1 MTRWDI
7 LPIRGR
13 LTVAFAATMAV
24 VLGCLSVFVYQ
35 QSGADLLQAIDAGL
49 SSRGELLASD
59 LEHRGPGPVNVQPTL
74 IESDEV
80 FAQIADASGRVLH
93 SSSIIAGQR
102 MLSSA
107 AVRAAARAGEPKYAD
122 RKLIGIDNL
131 ARVLAVPVV
140 TPQGRFVVLVGASLQ
155 DRKDALVQLATTL
168 AIAGGIALCLT
179 SFGAWLA
186 VTGALRPV
194 GRMRRQTAA
203 ISASDPGRRLSVG
216 PGKDELALL
225 SATLNQMLDR
235 IEDSVEGERRLVDRA
250 SHELRT
256 PLAVQRI
263 ELDLALSGPQTV
275 AELQAALRS
284 VSQENE
290 HLARLTEDLL
300 VLARARA
307 GVLGVQPE
315 EISLAD
321 LLEDARRWNLA
332 ASGERAQVRFRA
344 DDGSVQ
350 VDPVWIRQALT
361 NLVDNAVKHTPP
373 DGEVLVTASNR
384 DGRLVLTVDDTGPGF
399 SQASIN
405 DAFEPLARSSHS
417 RADGSRSGFDSTGLG
432 LAIVQAIVEAHGGYA
447 RAENLPNGGA
457 RVTLTISDGE
467 QAVSSAENREHPRR

>member
-1 MTRWDI
+1 MTRWDS

-13 LTVAFAATMAV
+13 LTIAFAATMAV
-24 VLGCLSVFVYQ
+24 VLGSLSVFGYRQ
-35 QSGADLLQAIDAGL
+35 TGADLLQAIDAGL

-59 LEHRGPGPVNVQPTL
+59 LEHRGPGLVNVEPTL
-74 IESDEV
+74 IESDKV

-102 MLSSA
+102 MLPPA
-107 AVRAAARAGEPKYAD
+107 AVRAAARAGEPKFAD

-131 ARVLAVPVV
+131 SRVLAVPVT

-155 DRKDALVQLATTL
+155 DRQDALVQLATTL
-168 AIAGGIALCLT
+168 AIAGAIALCLT

-194 GRMRRQTAA
+194 GRMRRQTDA

-216 PGKDELALL
+216 PGNDELALL
-225 SATLNQMLDR
+225 GATLNQMLDR
-235 IEDSVEGERRLVDRA
+235 IEESVERERRLVDRA

-263 ELDLALSGPQTV
+263 DLDLALSGPQTV
-275 AELQAALRS
+275 TELQAALRS

-315 EISLAD
+315 EISLTD
-321 LLEDARRWNLA
+321 LLEDTRRWNLA
-332 ASGERAQVRFRA
+332 AAGERAQVRFLA
-344 DDGSVQ
+344 DGGSVR
-350 VDPVWIRQALT
+350 VDPVWVRQALT
-361 NLVDNAVKHTPP
+361 NLVENAVRHTPP
-373 DGEVLVTASNR
+373 DGQVFVTASKR
-384 DGRLVLTVDDTGPGF
+384 DGHLVLTVEDTGPGF
-399 SQASIN
+399 SQASIGG
-405 DAFEPLARSSHS
+405 AFEPFARSNRG
-417 RADGSRSGFDSTGLG
+417 RAGGSRSGVQSTGLG
-432 LAIVQAIVEAHGGYA
+432 LAIVQAIAEAHGGSA

-467 QAVSSAENREHPRR
+467 

>member
-1 MTRWDI
+1 MTRWDS

-13 LTVAFAATMAV
+13 LTAAFAATMAV
-24 VLGCLSVFVYQ
+24 VIVCLSVFVYQ
-35 QSGADLLQAIDAGL
+35 QTGTDLLQAIDAGL

-59 LEHRGPGPVNVQPTL
+59 LEHRGPRPVNVEPTL

-93 SSSIIAGQR
+93 SSLIIAGQR
-102 MLSSA
+102 MLPSA
-107 AVRAAARAGEPKYAD
+107 AVRAVARAGEPRYAE
-122 RKLIGIDNL
+122 RKLIGIDNF
-131 ARVLAVPVV
+131 ARVLAVPVA

-155 DRKDALVQLATTL
+155 DREDALVQLAATL
-168 AIAGGIALCLT
+168 VIAGVIALCLT

-203 ISASDPGRRLSVG
+203 ISASDRGRRLSLG

-225 SATLNQMLDR
+225 GATLNQMLDR
-235 IEDSVEGERRLVDRA
+235 IEDSIERERRLVDRA

-256 PLAVQRI
+256 PLAIQRI
-263 ELDLALSGPQTV
+263 DLDLALSGPQTIS
-275 AELQAALRS
+275 ELQAALRS

-290 HLARLTEDLL
+290 HLTRLTKDLL

-307 GVLGVQPE
+307 GVLDVQPE

-321 LLEDARRWNLA
+321 LLADARRRILA
-332 ASGERAQVRFRA
+332 AAGKRAQVRFRA
-344 DDGSVQ
+344 DDGSVR

-361 NLVDNAVKHTPP
+361 NLVENAVRHTPLN
-373 DGEVLVTASNR
+373 GEVLVTASNP
-384 DGRLVLTVDDTGPGF
+384 DGHLVLTVEDTGPGF
-399 SQASIN
+399 PQASIN
-405 DAFEPLARSSHS
+405 DAFEPFARSNLGH
-417 RADGSRSGFDSTGLG
+417 ADGSRSGSESTGLG
-432 LAIVQAIVEAHGGYA
+432 LAIVQAITEAHGGSA
-447 RAENLPNGGA
+447 RAENLPAGGA

-467 QAVSSAENREHPRR
+467 QRVSSSGLSV

>member
-1 MTRWDI
+1 MTRWDS

-35 QSGADLLQAIDAGL
+35 RSGADQLQAIDAGL

-59 LEHRGPGPVNVQPTL
+59 LEHHGPGPVNVQPTL

-102 MLSSA
+102 MLPRA
-107 AVRAAARAGEPKYAD
+107 AVRAAARAGQPKYAD

-131 ARVLAVPVV
+131 ARVLAVPVM
-140 TPQGRFVVLVGASLQ
+140 TPHGRFVVLVGASLQ

-179 SFGAWLA
+179 SLGAWLA

-225 SATLNQMLDR
+225 GATLNQMLDR
-235 IEDSVEGERRLVDRA
+235 IEDSVERERRLVDRA

-263 ELDLALSGPQTV
+263 ELDLALSGPQAV
-275 AELQAALRS
+275 PELQAALRG

-332 ASGERAQVRFRA
+332 AAGAGERAQVRFRA
-344 DDGSVQ
+344 GAGSVR

-361 NLVDNAVKHTPP
+361 NLVENAVKHTPP

-384 DGRLVLTVDDTGPGF
+384 DGRLVLTVEDTGPGF
-399 SQASIN
+399 SQASIK
-405 DAFEPLARSSHS
+405 DAFEPFARSNHN
-417 RADGSRSGFDSTGLG
+417 RADGSRSGLDSTGLG
-432 LAIVQAIVEAHGGYA
+432 LAVVQAIAEAHGGHA
-447 RAENLPNGGA
+447 RAENLPDGGA
-457 RVTLTISDGE
+457 RVTMTIS
-467 QAVSSAENREHPRR
+467 ARLASHVCRC

>member
-1 MTRWDI
+1 
-7 LPIRGR
+7 
-13 LTVAFAATMAV
+13 
-24 VLGCLSVFVYQ
+24 
-35 QSGADLLQAIDAGL
+35 
-49 SSRGELLASD
+49 
-59 LEHRGPGPVNVQPTL
+59 
-74 IESDEV
+74 
-80 FAQIADASGRVLH
+80 
-93 SSSIIAGQR
+93 
-102 MLSSA
+102 
-107 AVRAAARAGEPKYAD
+107 
-122 RKLIGIDNL
+122 
-131 ARVLAVPVV
+131 
-140 TPQGRFVVLVGASLQ
+140 
-155 DRKDALVQLATTL
+155 
-168 AIAGGIALCLT
+168 
-179 SFGAWLA
+179 
-186 VTGALRPV
+186 
-194 GRMRRQTAA
+194 
-203 ISASDPGRRLSVG
+203 
-216 PGKDELALL
+216 
-225 SATLNQMLDR
+225 
-235 IEDSVEGERRLVDRA
+235 
-250 SHELRT
+250 
-256 PLAVQRI
+256 
-263 ELDLALSGPQTV
+263 
-275 AELQAALRS
+275 
-284 VSQENE
+284 
-290 HLARLTEDLL
+290 

-405 DAFEPLARSSHS
+405 DAFEPLAGSRHS